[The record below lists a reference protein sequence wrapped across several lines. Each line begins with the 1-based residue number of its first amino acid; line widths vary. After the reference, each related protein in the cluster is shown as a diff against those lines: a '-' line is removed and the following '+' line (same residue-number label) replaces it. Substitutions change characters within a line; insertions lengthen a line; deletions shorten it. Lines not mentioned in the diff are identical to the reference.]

1 MGSLLYRV
9 PSSSHCYSEF
19 KMETAT
25 LCSQSLLPQHLPKS
39 TVEAEIGF
47 EPRPVTPEEGPQG
60 GTQAHVLKAWTSAWH
75 GMWWDFKSWHMVQV

>member
-1 MGSLLYRV
+1 
-9 PSSSHCYSEF
+9 
-19 KMETAT
+19 METAT